1 MKKQKIVLLMVLL
14 VIFACIVFA
23 SNNSY
28 AIKTLYQLQQEY
40 PTGST
45 WDQWGECL
53 GFASYVYS
61 SLYGIDPYDYK
72 YEMGNPTYT
81 LDQAQPGDIVRYKDN
96 GHSVFILERNGNTFK
111 VAEANYDWNNTV
123 RWYQTKTYSDLSNG
137 YTYLLKAPY
146 VLGTTPPAQ
155 SALSKPTGLKVYN
168 QKDDK
173 TLSSNQV
180 KLTWNEVSGAKYYKI
195 KVFTYEDVSN
205 GNLNNPIST
214 IESYGNSYYLS
225 NLENG
230 EYYAYVYAAKYI
242 YWEEREM
249 TSQPVRIYFKIKPL
263 VSIDVVVEGNA
274 TRVQKN
280 RTIQLY
286 VENIQPEDTTDS
298 TEFTWYC
305 SDTEYASVDQNG
317 LVTGLKSGRY
327 PVNIGVQTVSGKKF
341 YKQIYVIATLATEV
355 VTNLDY
361 IHLKVG
367 ESAQIY
373 ATVLPDDAQYGLEFI
388 CHNTY
393 VAEVERYT
401 GLVTAISLGKTYVDA
416 SAVTASKRIPVY
428 VIDYDLGDINND
440 GYTNITDATLI
451 LKYMKGMI
459 EFTEDEFK
467 RADLNFDEQVNIT
480 DYTIYTKY
488 LKGIVEL

>member
-1 MKKQKIVLLMVLL
+1 MKKQKIVLLIVLI
-14 VIFACIVFA
+14 VIFIGILFIPK
-23 SNNSY
+23 NIY
-28 AIKTLYQLQQEY
+28 AIKTLYQIQQEY

-53 GFASYVYS
+53 GFASYVYE
-61 SLYGIDPYDYK
+61 SLYGIDPYDYR
-72 YEMGNPTYT
+72 YIMGYPTYT
-81 LDQAQPGDIVRYKDN
+81 LDQAQPGDIVRYKND

-123 RWYQTKTYSDLSNG
+123 RWYQTKTYTDLSNG

-155 SALSKPTGLKVYN
+155 SPLSKPTNLKAYN

-173 TLSSNQV
+173 TLNSNQV
-180 KLTWNEVSGAKYYKI
+180 KLTWNEVDGAKYYNLKI
-195 KVFTYEDVSN
+195 YSLEDVNN
-205 GNLNNPIST
+205 GNLSNPIST
-214 IESYGNSYYLS
+214 IKSYGNSYYIS
-225 NLENG
+225 DLEAG
-230 EYYAYVYAAKYI
+230 EYYVYVYAAKYV
-242 YWEEREM
+242 YWEEREI
-249 TSQPVRIYFKIKPL
+249 TSQPARIYFKIKPL
-263 VSIDVVVEGNA
+263 VSLDVIAEGNVSS
-274 TRVQKN
+274 VQKN
-280 RTIQLY
+280 RTIQLH

-298 TEFTWYC
+298 TDLTWYC
-305 SDTEYASVDQNG
+305 SNTEYASVDQNG
-317 LVTGLKSGRY
+317 LVTGLRSARD
-327 PVNIGVQTVSGKKF
+327 PVSIGVQTVSGKRF
-341 YKQIYVIATLATEV
+341 YKKIYVVATYAEEV

-367 ESAQIY
+367 ESAQIN

-388 CHNTY
+388 CYNTD

-401 GLVTAISLGKTYVDA
+401 GLVTAKRLGKTTVCA
-416 SAVTASKRIPVY
+416 SAVTAQKEMPVY

-459 EFTEDEFK
+459 EFSEDEFK
-467 RADLNFDEQVNIT
+467 RADLNFDNEVNIT